1 MDPEGLRPAEKES
14 DNMDTKNARRSFIL
28 IFPASFST
36 SCVHQEVLS
45 SSFYQDEPRK
55 GRVTTTYRG
64 FSGKQSKCK
73 AKRAARS

>member
-36 SCVHQEVLS
+36 SCVHQEDFQVLLS
-45 SSFYQDEPRK
+45 LFCSEALLRLLS
-55 GRVTTTYRG
+55 
-64 FSGKQSKCK
+64 
-73 AKRAARS
+73 

>member
-45 SSFYQDEPRK
+45 SSIEFVFQ
-55 GRVTTTYRG
+55 
-64 FSGKQSKCK
+64 
-73 AKRAARS
+73 